1 MKKHRKELLELA
13 AVFGLTSKQEIGSN
27 MHFVIPDRIDGKC
40 NQLQLSALACN
51 RKLAKNLSSLHYGD
65 RNWVKKQ
72 IKQTINSIVFSQ
84 DAYGDL
90 SFSSGA
96 VI

>member
-1 MKKHRKELLELA
+1 MQQQQQQINQSINKFWRMKKHRKELLELA
-13 AVFGLTSKQEIGSN
+13 AVFGLISKQEIGSN

-65 RNWVKKQ
+65 RN
-72 IKQTINSIVFSQ
+72 
-84 DAYGDL
+84 
-90 SFSSGA
+90 
-96 VI
+96 